1 MLRESG
7 DSGLQRR
14 GSTSGKN
21 EYLPGF
27 LCRGTIY
34 KPVWCRGA
42 IYKPVWCISTIYKPV
57 WCRGAIYK
65 PVWCRGAIYKPVCV
79 GARFIS
85 PGRCLFQDRMR
96 IGATY
101 AERADA
107 CAEWIGSG
115 LPGHRSAIDVKG
127 TIGKI
132 NLRIG
137 FLIMETGWK
146 PAMMQCQNGFDK
158 TNDPGSTIS
167 MSYIRFHRAD

>member
-1 MLRESG
+1 
-7 DSGLQRR
+7 
-14 GSTSGKN
+14 
-21 EYLPGF
+21 
-27 LCRGTIY
+27 
-34 KPVWCRGA
+34 
-42 IYKPVWCISTIYKPV
+42 
-57 WCRGAIYK
+57 
-65 PVWCRGAIYKPVCV
+65 
-79 GARFIS
+79 
-85 PGRCLFQDRMR
+85 MR

-101 AERADA
+101 TERADA

-167 MSYIRFHRAD
+167 MSYIRFHRADGAKACFLSVRGKSLFQSLNLYRITQSGTRPMCLDVCHSLRRNAGQLQGAGNNSSLSLDTRSSKADFHSAIIVDG